1 MTKTRVRVA
10 GAVGVVLLAGLL
22 VAWSYFAVRVS
33 TDDAQ
38 IDGHVN
44 SVSARVGGTVS
55 AVLVAD
61 NQFVEKGTPLVRIEA
76 RAYEIAVARAAAD
89 LAENEAQARAAHT
102 NVPMTS
108 TVSSSHEAAAGSD
121 FEGSEARL
129 VSARARAREAV
140 AKVTKA
146 AQDLARLKPL
156 LAKDEVSQQEYDV
169 AVWEEAAAH
178 AAREAADAAV
188 HEAEKQVE
196 AAKAR
201 LAQART
207 GPEQVTIERARADSA
222 AAKAEVA
229 RANLAQ
235 ARLDLEHTE
244 VKAAVSGVV
253 SRRTVEV
260 GQVVQA
266 GQPLLAVVPLEDVWV
281 VANYKE
287 NQLNRIRP
295 GQLAF
300 VTVDAYGGHQYRGKV
315 ESIAAAT
322 GARFSILPPEN
333 ASGNYVK
340 VVQRVPVK
348 IVFEGGQDP
357 DHHLRPGMSVEPTV
371 YTKSSR

>member
-169 AVWEEAAAH
+169 AVWERPPRTPL
-178 AAREAADAAV
+178 ARPPTPRC
-188 HEAEKQVE
+188 
-196 AAKAR
+196 AR
-201 LAQART
+201 PRSRSRPRRRGSRRRARGPSRSRSSALAPTPRRRRRRWRART
-207 GPEQVTIERARADSA
+207 
-222 AAKAEVA
+222 
-229 RANLAQ
+229 
-235 ARLDLEHTE
+235 
-244 VKAAVSGVV
+244 
-253 SRRTVEV
+253 SRR
-260 GQVVQA
+260 
-266 GQPLLAVVPLEDVWV
+266 
-281 VANYKE
+281 
-287 NQLNRIRP
+287 
-295 GQLAF
+295 
-300 VTVDAYGGHQYRGKV
+300 
-315 ESIAAAT
+315 
-322 GARFSILPPEN
+322 
-333 ASGNYVK
+333 
-340 VVQRVPVK
+340 PV
-348 IVFEGGQDP
+348 
-357 DHHLRPGMSVEPTV
+357 ST
-371 YTKSSR
+371 SSTPR

>member
-44 SVSARVGGTVS
+44 SVSARVGGTVT

-102 NVPMTS
+102 NVPVTR

-121 FEGSEARL
+121 FEGAEARL

-146 AQDLARLKPL
+146 AQDLERLKPL

-300 VTVDAYGGHQYRGKV
+300 VSVDAYGGHQYRGKV
-315 ESIAAAT
+315 DSIAAAT

-348 IVFEGGQDP
+348 IVLDPGQDP
-357 DHHLRPGMSVEPTV
+357 DHLLRPGMSVVPTIL
-371 YTKSSR
+371 TR